1 MGLVI
6 IAGICLPISIYLFVS
21 IEYELS
27 EKKKRIMLLWAINL
41 LITAVIFLYG
51 AHILKISKIVNRG

>member
-27 EKKKRIMLLWAINL
+27 EKRS
-41 LITAVIFLYG
+41 V
-51 AHILKISKIVNRG
+51 

>member
-1 MGLVI
+1 MVLVI

-27 EKKKRIMLLWAINL
+27 EKKRIMFLWATNL

-51 AHILKISKIVNRG
+51 AHILR

>member
-1 MGLVI
+1 MVLVI

-27 EKKKRIMLLWAINL
+27 EKKKRIMLLWATNL

-51 AHILKISKIVNRG
+51 AHILK